1 MKKSTL
7 ILVVLL
13 AIIGVVFL
21 WFNSQQSKFLT
32 ARADIGN
39 VIEIV
44 SETGELAAQQ
54 DFNLKFKV
62 SGNLKTVNVALG
74 DSVKQG
80 QKLAELDDQELNIQ
94 LNEARAGLNAAQANL
109 KKIREGARRE
119 DIQVYKTAV
128 TNAEIALGN
137 TQEELTDVKKSTAES
152 ISLTQSELEASR
164 IDLENT
170 EAIAEDDLSD
180 IYQNAPIIIN
190 GSLIASDQALDSV
203 KEILDLDRK
212 DNDLKVSDSRLLI
225 STIRKE
231 EDVVKI
237 YTNTLDFFDSIRND
251 ATNEE
256 LDTALDS
263 VASLLEEVHDLLGL
277 TETLLDKTIS
287 TTALPQTEID
297 RLIGIID
304 IHNDHITAKKSE
316 ITATQQSI
324 EVIQLVDQS
333 KLDKLGNAVTLTE
346 QKLSSVRALSSA
358 QINSSENAVRS
369 AQGALKSA
377 RDNLTLKE
385 ANPLGSDINFYQ
397 AKVNQAQ
404 SRIDL
409 VNEQLNNLILKAP
422 ADGLITLREI
432 ENGEFINAGQ
442 TAIAMIAE
450 ESWQVEVY
458 VAEED
463 ILKVQI
469 NDLSEVTL
477 DAYGQDKIF
486 SGRVFFS
493 EPQRTIIDDSVYY
506 KTIVILDKDDKNF
519 RNGMTADINIITGEK
534 TNVLRINKRALKERS
549 GKFIVRVKKNLKITD
564 RDVAV
569 GLIGADYA
577 EIISG
582 LSKDE
587 EVVIVKK

>member
-128 TNAEIALGN
+128 ANAEIALGN